1 MLAFITTLR
10 HPHNSADYGHV
21 ESLLQDTLA
30 SLVQQSSDDYIVI
43 VVGNRRPA
51 FRLPERCVFVEVDF
65 PPPSTRHGP
74 RTGPAAVIWD
84 KGTKTAI
91 GLIAA
96 REFAPDYVMA
106 VDADDFVHRDVAAFV
121 NARPGR
127 DGWWV
132 EQGWM
137 YSRRR
142 NACRLQRK
150 FHHQCGTSLIVRY
163 DAFDVPPDLTI
174 SSTQREIFEAFG
186 ERFEH
191 ILEHGWALAWW
202 QNHGLVMEPLPF
214 AAAVYHVGHGEN
226 HCDNGLFGFARP
238 YHARLHDDFA
248 INPSRTPRSTLWAS
262 YGLPALRPDLRLP
275 RPAFLQ
281 PKSYLANYSPPDR
294 AEFGATASKL
304 TRTQ

>member
-10 HPHNSADYGHV
+10 HPRNSADYGRV
-21 ESLLQDTLA
+21 EALLRDTLA
-30 SLVQQSSDDYIVI
+30 SLVQPSSNDYVVI

-51 FRLPERCVFVEVDF
+51 FALPERCVFVEVDF
-65 PPPSTRHGP
+65 PPPSVHNGP

-96 REFAPDYVMA
+96 RDFAPDYVMA

-121 NARPGR
+121 NARPGH
-127 DGWWV
+127 DGWV
-132 EQGWM
+132 VDQGWM
-137 YSRRR
+137 YSRSR
-142 NACRLQRK
+142 NAYRLRRK
-150 FHHQCGTSLIVRY
+150 FYTRCGTSLIVRF
-163 DAFDVPPDLTI
+163 DAFDVSPDLTV
-174 SSTQREIFEAFG
+174 SSTQRQIFEAFG

-202 QNHGLVMEPLPF
+202 QNHGLVMAPLPF
-214 AAAVYHVGHGEN
+214 PAAVYHVGHGEN

-238 YHARLHDDFA
+238 YHTSLYDDFA
-248 INPSRTPRSTLWAS
+248 ISPLRTPRSRLWACF
-262 YGLPALRPDLRLP
+262 GLPALRPDLRLP

-281 PKSYLANYSPPDR
+281 PKSYLANYSPP
-294 AEFGATASKL
+294 AS
-304 TRTQ
+304 TVVPTQ